1 MLMKCWMVPARKLE
15 PKGCC
20 TRKLPQING
29 IFPREY
35 KTLIF
40 LNDCLF
46 FMFFFS
52 AGYGKDSDQMTLL
65 VFVLSPS
72 F

>member
-46 FMFFFS
+46 FMFFFFCR
-52 AGYGKDSDQMTLL
+52 LW
-65 VFVLSPS
+65 
-72 F
+72 